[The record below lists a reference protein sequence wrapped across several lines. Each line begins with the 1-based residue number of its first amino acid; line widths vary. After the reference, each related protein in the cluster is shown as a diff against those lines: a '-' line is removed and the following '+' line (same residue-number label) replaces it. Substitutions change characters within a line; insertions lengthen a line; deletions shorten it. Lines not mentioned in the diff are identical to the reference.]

1 MKRKGYLFEDIC
13 SYENLIRAAYKA
25 SRGKTSKQAVAK
37 FILNLEF
44 NVLDLQKELL
54 SESYH
59 SLSYRSFYIHEPK
72 MRHICAADF
81 RDRVVH
87 HAICN
92 YLEPIFEKM
101 FIYDS
106 YACRKDKGAHK
117 AVRRVQSFC
126 CKSGFFLKADVERF
140 FDSIDHMALKAL
152 LGKRIKDR
160 ALLGLMERIID
171 QPYPGQIPGK
181 GVPIGNLTS
190 QWLANFYL
198 DKLDHYIKDVLG
210 VKKYVRY
217 MDDFIILAD
226 NKEALHLIKADI
238 MGFLEKN
245 LLLKLKQS
253 ATYIAPVRQGIT
265 FLGFRIFPN
274 LIRLKR
280 ENRVRF
286 FRNYDR
292 RKREYLSGNIDEETF
307 VRSVASMIGHLYHAD
322 SFRMRQK
329 YLINQRTG

>member
-1 MKRKGYLFEDIC
+1 MKRKGYLFDDIC

-25 SRGKTSKQAVAK
+25 SRGKTSKKSIAR

-44 NVLDLQKELL
+44 EVLDLQKELL
-54 SESYH
+54 SGSYH
-59 SLSYRSFYIHEPK
+59 SLPYRSFYIYEPK

-117 AVRRVQSFC
+117 AVKRVQSFC
-126 CKSGFFLKADVERF
+126 FKSCFFLKADIERF
-140 FDSIDHMALKAL
+140 FESIDHMVLKAL
-152 LGKRIKDR
+152 LGKRIKDK
-160 ALLGLMERIID
+160 ALLRLMERIIG
-171 QPYPGQIPGK
+171 QHYPGQIPGK

-190 QWLANFYL
+190 QWFANFYL
-198 DKLDHYIKDVLG
+198 DQLDHYIKDVLG

-238 MGFLEKN
+238 MRFVKEN
-245 LLLKLKQS
+245 LLLRLKQS
-253 ATYIAPVRQGIT
+253 ATYIAPVRQGIP
-265 FLGFRIFPN
+265 FLGFRIFPH
-274 LIRLKR
+274 LIRIKK
-280 ENRVRF
+280 ENWVRF

-292 RKREYLSGNIDEETF
+292 KKREYLSGNIDEETF
-307 VRSVASMIGHLYHAD
+307 VRSVASVIGHLYHAD

-329 YLINQRTG
+329 YFINQRTG